1 MHIPHAYIISSR
13 RRATT
18 SLMRWPV
25 KQALVY
31 RPVRWLVKHTL
42 VYRPTLWLVS
52 QALGSMERRPWRRR
66 RPCHPCQSLTNSNIR
81 RAIDR
86 PPFIGRTHPIARV
99 HGNEASDLSVIPC
112 PLPLYCFSLAALL
125 CWVDLYCLQ
134 RSLYILLYLR
144 MTDAP
149 SLSHG
154 CGSKTRGTCVRDH
167 GHLLAYVYR

>member
-86 PPFIGRTHPIARV
+86 PPFIDRTHPIARV

-112 PLPLYCFSLAALL
+112 PLPLYCFFPRCVAVLGRSLLSSTFAVYFALL
-125 CWVDLYCLQ
+125 
-134 RSLYILLYLR
+134 
-144 MTDAP
+144 TDD
-149 SLSHG
+149 G
-154 CGSKTRGTCVRDH
+154 CSFIIPW
-167 GHLLAYVYR
+167 LW